1 VYEAQNDCGGF
12 AGGIGSNF
20 PFNHLWPL
28 VAGGGGMTKD
38 EALELALEALEMYL
52 LETNSDFQ
60 RKAVRAIKQ
69 ALAAPMQ
76 ASQIQSDVQ
85 EALFEATYP
94 AGRPLAPLVAIEG
107 NAGRHV
113 IDAIT
118 PPAAQR
124 QWVGLTDE
132 EISEAYN
139 AASKKALYRMG
150 ATRDDV
156 YEAIESKLKE
166 KNNG

>member
-1 VYEAQNDCGGF
+1 MYEAQDDCGGF

-28 VAGGGGMTKD
+28 VAGGGGM
-38 EALELALEALEMYL
+38 
-52 LETNSDFQ
+52 SDFWKGYEPEPT
-60 RKAVRAIKQ
+60 RP
-69 ALAAPMQ
+69 APVQEPVQ

-85 EALFEATYP
+85 EALFEATYL

-107 NAGRHV
+107 NAGRYV
-113 IDAIT
+113 IDALT

-132 EISEAYN
+132 ERNKIRFDYLDYDERA
-139 AASKKALYRMG
+139 R
-150 ATRDDV
+150 
-156 YEAIESKLKE
+156 AIEAKLKE